1 MPVRAAGYLGHGERV
16 TTIAKPQ
23 TLGRESP
30 ALSGPT
36 EVSPKR
42 RPLAVGTGA
51 LGAVAGGLPHIL
63 HHVGP
68 LVGAAMLTGALG
80 TAAFGLLGLVL
91 SVPMLLRL
99 RRRYRSWWAP
109 ALALTAFTAL
119 FLFSSLVIGPL
130 ISNPGEAAS
139 TQPGDIDHAVHHD

>member
-1 MPVRAAGYLGHGERV
+1 M

-42 RPLAVGTGA
+42 RPLGVATGA
-51 LGAVAGGLPHIL
+51 LGAVAGALPHIL

-109 ALALTAFTAL
+109 ALALTAFAAP

-130 ISNPGEAAS
+130 ISNPGEAAP